1 MGSVSETGSLSA
13 KRCVPLH
20 ADEGSI
26 YECVFSNIPGSS
38 TPECTLLPLMDS
50 AVTPL
55 GSFVCLVKLLDR
67 VLIR

>member
-26 YECVFSNIPGSS
+26 YDCAFSNIPGSS

-55 GSFVCLVKLLDR
+55 GSVVGHLQLLDR
-67 VLIR
+67 VLIG